1 MKRKIMTILLGGVT
15 GFLSVSVAQADSAY
29 ERALGVGINQG
40 YQGASRSGTEIYPGV
55 WSQGRSDKEVI
66 REEIYPGVW
75 TESSV
80 RNQGME
86 NVSNNN
92 QSGYSIVNRSTSGGR
107 NGSSGSI
114 NERQNNQIINTEIEE
129 REEDSRE
136 KYRRN
141 SRINSSSSGSFSGRS
156 SVNTPVSTIPGVTVR
171 EREHTNVPIEDL
183 INPEFD

>member
-55 WSQGRSDKEVI
+55 WSQGRTDKEVI

-86 NVSNNN
+86 NVSNN

-107 NGSSGSI
+107 NGGSGSI
-114 NERQNNQIINTEIEE
+114 NERQNNQTINTEIEE
-129 REEDSRE
+129 ASREE
-136 KYRRN
+136 YRRN
-141 SRINSSSSGSFSGRS
+141 SRTNSFNSGSFSGRS
-156 SVNTPVSTIPGVTVR
+156 SVNTPVSTIPGITVR

-183 INPEFD
+183 INPEFN

>member
-29 ERALGVGINQG
+29 ERALGVGVNQG

-86 NVSNNN
+86 NVSNN

-107 NGSSGSI
+107 NGGSGSI
-114 NERQNNQIINTEIEE
+114 NERQNNQTINTEIEE
-129 REEDSRE
+129 ASREE
-136 KYRRN
+136 YRRN
-141 SRINSSSSGSFSGRS
+141 SRTNSFNSGSFSGRS
-156 SVNTPVSTIPGVTVR
+156 SVNTPVSTIPGITIR

>member
-55 WSQGRSDKEVI
+55 WSQGRSYKEVI

-75 TESSV
+75 TESSG
-80 RNQGME
+80 RNQGVE
-86 NVSNNN
+86 NVSNN

-107 NGSSGSI
+107 NGGSGSI
-114 NERQNNQIINTEIEE
+114 NERQNNQTINTKIEE
-129 REEDSRE
+129 MEEASREE
-136 KYRRN
+136 YRRN
-141 SRINSSSSGSFSGRS
+141 SRTNSSSSGGFSGRS
-156 SVNTPVSTIPGVTVR
+156 SVNTPVDTIPGVTVR
-171 EREHTNVPIEDL
+171 ERQHTNVPIEDL